1 MLLTSF
7 LAFVKSLQLEP
18 VWLELIFHNP
28 EQFRFQLLI
37 SEMCW
42 RLSVKADIDKLRLKR
57 Q

>member
-37 SEMCW
+37 SEMC
-42 RLSVKADIDKLRLKR
+42 
-57 Q
+57 